1 MPETAQ
7 TPPLN
12 APPGAPERL
21 APSTRL
27 VITLLLVS
35 SFVVILN
42 ETIMSVAIPN
52 IMTDLHIEASTGQWL
67 STSFLLTMAV
77 VIPITGYLMQRFN
90 TRPIFLAAMTLF
102 SAGTLIAAI
111 SPTFGLLIMGRVVQA
126 SGTAMMMPLLMT
138 TLMTVVPPAL
148 RGRTMGNVSIVMAV
162 APAVGPAISGLVL
175 SVLPWKWLFWLVLP
189 IAVAALVLGALRVP
203 NVSTP
208 KPVPL
213 DILSVVLAA
222 FAFGGLIF
230 GLSGLGEAARH
241 APPIPLAIP
250 IGGGAVALVFFVLRQ
265 LYLQRDDRALLD
277 LRVFKS
283 RSYAVSLTM
292 MALLMMSLFG
302 TIILLPLYLQ
312 NVLNL
317 ETVTVGLMLLPGG
330 LAMGL
335 LGPVVGRLYDR
346 YGPRPLVVP
355 GAVVVSGALWSMT
368 LLTEHSPIGMVLA
381 AHVVLSLGLGL
392 MFTPLFTTALG
403 SLRPSLYSHGSAVL
417 GTLQQFA
424 GAAGTA
430 LFVVLMTVAQ
440 VNALDAG
447 ASEVHATA
455 VGTQTAFT
463 CGAVLSLVVIVAA
476 LFVRRPD
483 EPARTADEEH
493 EAPVAV
499 H

>member
-1 MPETAQ
+1 MPGT
-7 TPPLN
+7 TPSPYAA
-12 APPGAPERL
+12 APAGVPERL
-21 APSTRL
+21 EPSTRL

-52 IMTDLHIEASTGQWL
+52 IMSDLHIEASTGQWL

-77 VIPITGYLMQRFN
+77 VIPITGYLLQRFN

-102 SAGTLIAAI
+102 SAGTLIAAV
-111 SPTFGLLIMGRVVQA
+111 SPTFGLLIVGRVVQA

-138 TLMTVVPPAL
+138 TLMTVVPATL

-189 IAVAALVLGALRVP
+189 IAIGALVLGALRVP

-208 KPVPL
+208 KRVPL
-213 DILSVVLAA
+213 DLASVILSGL
-222 FAFGGLIF
+222 AFGGLIY
-230 GLSGLGEAARH
+230 GLSGLGEAARET
-241 APPIPLAIP
+241 PPVPLAIP
-250 IGGGAVALVFFVLRQ
+250 IGGGALALVLFVLRQ
-265 LYLQRDDRALLD
+265 LRLQREDRALLD
-277 LRVFKS
+277 LRVFTS
-283 RSYAVSLTM
+283 RSYSVSLTLM
-292 MALLMMSLFG
+292 VLLMMSLFG

-312 NVLNL
+312 NVLRL
-317 ETVTVGLMLLPGG
+317 ETVTIGLMLLPGG

-346 YGPRPLVVP
+346 FGPRPLVVP
-355 GAVVVSGALWSMT
+355 GAVIVSGALWSMT
-368 LLTEHSPIGMVLA
+368 LLTEHSPALQVLA
-381 AHVVLSLGLGL
+381 GHVVLSLGLGL

-430 LFVVLMTVAQ
+430 LFVVLMTVSQ
-440 VNALDAG
+440 VNALDGG
-447 ASEVHATA
+447 ATEVHATA
-455 VGTQTAFT
+455 VGTRTAFT

-483 EPARTADEEH
+483 EPEEAAAPEH
-493 EAPVAV
+493 ETPVAV